1 MRGLVS
7 TKYTIRIQRNDRS
20 RREQLCMAAVQAG
33 LAYHEPPDSWP
44 ALAPLRKAEKEA
56 VKRTVAEIITKH
68 KIEVKSS

>member
-1 MRGLVS
+1 
-7 TKYTIRIQRNDRS
+7 
-20 RREQLCMAAVQAG
+20 MAAVQAG